1 MIFFSIQALLYSLLS
16 SLPPLPDALPP
27 SPDTKW
33 KRTLL
38 LANVD
43 DTEAVA
49 EDDAEAAEDAD
60 MEI

>member
-1 MIFFSIQALLYSLLS
+1 
-16 SLPPLPDALPP
+16 
-27 SPDTKW
+27 
-33 KRTLL
+33 L